1 MKVLVLGGA
10 GYIGSVLCDYLDSQG
25 DEVMAFDNLL
35 YETELSG
42 FGPQRFFLGDIRNVF
57 ELEQCIKR
65 YDAVVNLAALSNDPL
80 SDLDPDQ
87 AMDINFRA
95 NEQVAEL
102 CRRYNKKAIY
112 ASSCS
117 VYGFSEN
124 EIFNEDSQVDPVT
137 LYAKTKMLSEKFYS
151 SPDLDAVILRFAT
164 VYGFSKKPRFDL
176 VVNTMIGTGYFENKI
191 VVNGGAQWRPVIHVR
206 DVAHA
211 IYLSLHATRLNF
223 RVLNVGSNEQNY
235 KIEDLGKMIAAKMPN
250 ATFVCNKDSTDKRS
264 YRVDFSRIQRVLN
277 FRPKYVVND
286 AVLELKDAFEKK
298 IIGNM
303 QQDVYYR
310 VKYLKNGGGVKK
322 IWEHNIKL
330 R

>member
-35 YETELSG
+35 YETELAG
-42 FGPQRFFLGDIRNVF
+42 FGPQKLFLGDIRNAF

-80 SDLDPDQ
+80 SYLDPEQ

-95 NEQVAEL
+95 NEQIAEL
-102 CRRYNKKAIY
+102 CRHYDKKVIY

-124 EIFNEDSQVDPVT
+124 ETFTEDSRFNPVT
-137 LYAKTKMLSEKFYS
+137 LYAKTKMLSEQFYS
-151 SPDLDAVILRFAT
+151 AADLDAVILRLAT
-164 VYGFSKKPRFDL
+164 VYGYSKKPRFDL

-191 VVNGGAQWRPVIHVR
+191 VVNGGAQWRPVVHVK

-211 IYLSLHATRLNF
+211 IYLSLRASRSDF
-223 RVLNVGSNEQNY
+223 RVLNVGSNGQNY
-235 KIEDLGKMIAAKMPN
+235 KIGDLGKMIAAQMPN
-250 ATFVCNKDSTDKRS
+250 AEFICKTGSIDKRS
-264 YRVDFSRIQRVLN
+264 YKVDFSRIQQCLN
-277 FRPKYVVND
+277 FDSKYTVKD
-286 AVLELKDAFEKK
+286 AVVELKDAFERK

-330 R
+330 D